1 VSVPRNV
8 AKIIQDHVT
17 FELECIDRMYLN
29 VYVPALQCES
39 GVVGFFCRHRGYQFA
54 SSSLMDPMT
63 KSFIAATQ
71 RFAEDHD
78 VPVIQFQKRQRKDD
92 VMKEQLRHF
101 DKPEGVVFIGKAQEK
116 TPVFPHREA
125 AQRRDRPTL
134 SMDRPLDSDG

>member
-1 VSVPRNV
+1 MSVPRNV

-39 GVVGFFCRHRGYQFA
+39 GVVGFFCRHGGYHFA

-71 RFAEDHD
+71 RFAQDHD

-101 DKPEGVVFIGKAQEK
+101 DKPEGLVFIGKAHEK
-116 TPVFPHREA
+116 TPVFRTERRRNAETDETEA
-125 AQRRDRPTL
+125 GL
-134 SMDRPLDSDG
+134 